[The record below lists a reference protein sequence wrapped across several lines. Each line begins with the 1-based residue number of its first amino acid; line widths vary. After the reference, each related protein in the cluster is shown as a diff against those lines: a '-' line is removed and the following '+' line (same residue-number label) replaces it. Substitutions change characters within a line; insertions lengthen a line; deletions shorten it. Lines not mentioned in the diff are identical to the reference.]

1 MKLKPRKFDAILC
14 RYGREEMLAL
24 FEKQDEIHPEL
35 AEAPNLISKEPL
47 TPISLIPLTEEDQV
61 NHLLFKI

>member
-1 MKLKPRKFDAILC
+1 MIV

-35 AEAPNLISKEPL
+35 AEAPNLISKEAL
-47 TPISLIPLTEEDQV
+47 TPISLIPLTEDDQV
-61 NHLLFKI
+61 SSFISFLHFKTSS